1 VITTNIFRYNSFC
14 DHKFYEQK
22 ENNMGKSLTPFNW
35 LDAMFIEGQL
45 TGELGYRDSKIQQL
59 IKTGIFG

>member
-1 VITTNIFRYNSFC
+1 
-14 DHKFYEQK
+14 
-22 ENNMGKSLTPFNW
+22 MGKSLTPFNW
-35 LDAMFIEGQL
+35 LDAMFLEGQL